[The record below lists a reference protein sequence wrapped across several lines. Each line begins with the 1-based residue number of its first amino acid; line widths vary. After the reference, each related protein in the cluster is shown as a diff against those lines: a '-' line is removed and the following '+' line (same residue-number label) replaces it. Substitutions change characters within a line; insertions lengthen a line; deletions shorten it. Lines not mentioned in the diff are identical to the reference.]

1 MGSNKAIVVH
11 GPAKKRKGFFCR
23 EECFSFD
30 FPFIWMTQFHTR
42 PDQIEMSDL
51 LKDYLLRIGI
61 VEEVF
66 CVVSLFGMLFGALDS
81 AWGKLLGA

>member
-1 MGSNKAIVVH
+1 
-11 GPAKKRKGFFCR
+11 
-23 EECFSFD
+23 
-30 FPFIWMTQFHTR
+30 MTQFHTR
-42 PDQIEMSDL
+42 PNQIEMSDL

-81 AWGKLLGA
+81 AWGKLLWGVGRLPKTKTSSKKGLNQNRLNP